1 MGTDSQHSG
10 KQYLAQ
16 VGRRKQAS
24 DEDVRKHMG
33 VFNEKQKYHNL
44 DMRQAF
50 EEAAARV
57 FKGMRE
63 DDSDLA
69 LRPDDSE
76 DLTQAVQM
84 VHSLMADAYAAST
97 SKQDWGSHWNWWTLW
112 CKQWNTRPIRYKR
125 LDNMNSWER
134 EREIYLMAAAIP
146 WILYRMK
153 GRGRMWPLPESAAK
167 VIRAVMRIH
176 HTLGYKMAPE
186 GLKSVNLVVKAL
198 QTRYTDIHGPESLEP
213 HRKEPMPFWL
223 TEELVL
229 LFTRCLMHSEDRA
242 VKFGGKLV
250 LGIEM
255 WVSLVAMIA
264 LHYQSGLR
272 KGESTSQTQTL
283 SKKDMSRASL
293 TWLID
298 GVVVV
303 APTRMQLLGMVGGRD
318 FAVVKPPPSKC
329 DTHGITWGSKLMY
342 FLYDEAQH
350 AGAARALR
358 QLELRLPVSDN
369 NRRRTPLFVSAP
381 GVAMSGTMADHMLN
395 TALANLAPDTF
406 GQYSWHSFRRA
417 LAVSM
422 LKAGCTPAEIQA
434 VCRWQSEESLWI
446 YAQLEPEDYAAILAR
461 SYGQNFQR
469 SMAHNLPTIDE
480 AEMVRGLGNV
490 EI

>member
-1 MGTDSQHSG
+1 MQGDMQAAVHKLVAGIGPTEGSHREQQRRDAVVAAGIMADAATTNEGARQRAREYAELRRLEAAAAVRRQRTHTKEAPEGADTNRIREHTDVMGPKLVPCQGSQGLLRSQSMQQTGEQEQSRDRLQEQSTQLRLQQKHKAVEQHGRASEHKAYKTSRGAEATGAWVGLHTEPTRTCLARELQSHGNEQEVSKNRCAWEKDAMGTDSQHSG

-153 GRGRMWPLPESAAK
+153 GRGRMCGRFQK
-167 VIRAVMRIH
+167 VRPR
-176 HTLGYKMAPE
+176 
-186 GLKSVNLVVKAL
+186 S
-198 QTRYTDIHGPESLEP
+198 
-213 HRKEPMPFWL
+213 
-223 TEELVL
+223 
-229 LFTRCLMHSEDRA
+229 
-242 VKFGGKLV
+242 FG
-250 LGIEM
+250 
-255 WVSLVAMIA
+255 
-264 LHYQSGLR
+264 R
-272 KGESTSQTQTL
+272 
-283 SKKDMSRASL
+283 
-293 TWLID
+293 
-298 GVVVV
+298 
-303 APTRMQLLGMVGGRD
+303 
-318 FAVVKPPPSKC
+318 
-329 DTHGITWGSKLMY
+329 
-342 FLYDEAQH
+342 
-350 AGAARALR
+350 
-358 QLELRLPVSDN
+358 
-369 NRRRTPLFVSAP
+369 
-381 GVAMSGTMADHMLN
+381 
-395 TALANLAPDTF
+395 
-406 GQYSWHSFRRA
+406 
-417 LAVSM
+417 
-422 LKAGCTPAEIQA
+422 
-434 VCRWQSEESLWI
+434 
-446 YAQLEPEDYAAILAR
+446 
-461 SYGQNFQR
+461 
-469 SMAHNLPTIDE
+469 
-480 AEMVRGLGNV
+480 
-490 EI
+490 